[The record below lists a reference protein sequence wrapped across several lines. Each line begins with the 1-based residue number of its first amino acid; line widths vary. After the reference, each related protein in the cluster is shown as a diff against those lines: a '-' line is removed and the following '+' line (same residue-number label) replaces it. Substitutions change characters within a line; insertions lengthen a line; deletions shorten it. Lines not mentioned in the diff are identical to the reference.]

1 MTNKELLIQEIETL
15 PPELLTE
22 ALDLIRSIKVNYTNK
37 KLETGKLEPIPL
49 SDSTET
55 SNVQEQLTYRP
66 ASGRS
71 ILRHAGT
78 WEGDDF
84 EECLQ
89 AVYATRGQAKIDD
102 ENLFE

>member
-1 MTNKELLIQEIETL
+1 MTSKELLIQEIETL

-22 ALDLIRSIKVNYTNK
+22 ALDLIRSIKLSHAK
-37 KLETGKLEPIPL
+37 KELEPVQQKPIL
-49 SDSTET
+49 LTDSTET
-55 SNVQEQLTYRP
+55 SSHQEQLTYRP

-89 AVYATRGQAKIDD
+89 SVYATRGKA
-102 ENLFE
+102 F

>member
-1 MTNKELLIQEIETL
+1 MTNKELLIQEIENL

-22 ALDLIRSIKVNYTNK
+22 ALDLIRSIKVNYK
-37 KLETGKLEPIPL
+37 KKELEAGKLEPIPL
-49 SDSTET
+49 SDSRET
-55 SNVQEQLTYRP
+55 FSDKDKEQLTYRR

-89 AVYATRGQAKIDD
+89 VVYATRN
-102 ENLFE
+102 E

>member
-15 PPELLTE
+15 PPELLAE
-22 ALDLIRSIKVNYTNK
+22 ALDLIRSIKVKYTQK
-37 KLETGKLEPIPL
+37 DLESDTLKLIPL
-49 SDSTET
+49 RDSTET
-55 SNVQEQLTYRP
+55 STDKEQLTYRP

-84 EECLQ
+84 EESLQ
-89 AVYATRGQAKIDD
+89 AVYNNRGKAKFDD
-102 ENLFE
+102 DNLFE